1 MNVAASVGDPPLS
14 KSKTVIVELGP
25 VAINTAAIGSEYSDV
40 LRREVQNL
48 LKLPFALSD
57 LFFCLL
63 CCGDVCRGT
72 HELHHIS
79 RCVQNRLADGVDVF
93 YRAVWKKNSEFHF
106 VVGLFSDGSI
116 NCPLPL
122 GSILRM
128 SALQTFF
135 KSRRAIFWIE
145 AINAVPFLGQMQ
157 GVSSRYPPG
166 PTPCVREPLRLR
178 QVRLTS
184 LQLLFLQFQGL
195 GSESPIDPG
204 RQQSQ
209 PEDDKRDGGNSGGAK
224 CGDAYGV
231 RQVRRQARGH
241 ETGRGHAGVMHD
253 GDRSTHHHGS
263 G

>member
-1 MNVAASVGDPPLS
+1 M
-14 KSKTVIVELGP
+14 
-25 VAINTAAIGSEYSDV
+25 
-40 LRREVQNL
+40 
-48 LKLPFALSD
+48 
-57 LFFCLL
+57 
-63 CCGDVCRGT
+63 
-72 HELHHIS
+72 
-79 RCVQNRLADGVDVF
+79 ADGKDVF
-93 YRAVWKKNSEFHF
+93 DRAAWKKGCEFHF
-106 VVGLFSDGSI
+106 VTRLFSDCSI
-116 NCPLPL
+116 DCPLPL

-128 SALQTFF
+128 SALPTFF

-184 LQLLFLQFQGL
+184 LQLLFLQFQGV
-195 GSESPIDPG
+195 GRESPIHPG
-204 RQQSQ
+204 RQYSQ

-231 RQVRRQARGH
+231 RQVRRHARGR
-241 ETGRGHAGVMHD
+241 ETGGGHAGIMHY
-253 GDRSTHHHGS
+253 GDRSTHHNGS